1 MRIIFLLM
9 ILGSCT
15 AKDVHKFPDSMKG
28 YELYSW
34 EQDGEWNFTL
44 MTGTNR
50 NKTYEEIVSPGNVE
64 TDNVVKVQVK
74 GVRALKV
81 LFNRIPSGQIISWV
95 GNTVRVE
102 GFTLPPDTVIREIEE
117 HTQALNITLQ
127 VVR

>member
-1 MRIIFLLM
+1 MRIIFLLF
-9 ILGSCT
+9 IIGGCT
-15 AKDVHKFPDSMKG
+15 AKEVHQFPDSMKG

-50 NKTYEEIVSPGNVE
+50 NKSYDEIVTPGNVE
-64 TDNVVKVQVK
+64 TANVVKVHVK
-74 GVRALKV
+74 GISALKE
-81 LFNRIPSGQIISWV
+81 LINRIPSGQIVSWI

-102 GFTLPPDTVIREIEE
+102 GFTLPTDSIVREIEE
-117 HTQALNITLQ
+117 HARARDVTLQ